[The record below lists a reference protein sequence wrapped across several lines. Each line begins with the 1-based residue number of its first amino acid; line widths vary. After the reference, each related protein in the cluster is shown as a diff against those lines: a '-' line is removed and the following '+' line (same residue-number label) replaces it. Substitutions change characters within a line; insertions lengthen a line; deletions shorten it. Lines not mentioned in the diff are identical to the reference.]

1 MCLAFALALPGLVA
15 AQAQTN
21 VEGAVQPAAPL
32 SREER
37 LALMQQTR
45 FEAVEFDSLATTGI
59 SGKRIPIRGYLARAK
74 QHGGPG
80 AVLNPACEGLMQKGG
95 EEIKVKYRRM
105 ASFLWSH
112 GITVLL
118 VDGFNPRGY
127 EESCSRRERNSISR
141 LQDALGALAYLRL
154 RGDVNVDKIFT
165 VTWGGTGGIEGM
177 NRDSP
182 HLEQPGAGFL
192 AAVMYY
198 PDCRI
203 DDRVFAPYAPI
214 QVFVGEKDAWNPAS
228 RCQKLAQRQAAGS
241 AAFDVKIYPD
251 TYHSFDQPFGEPKM
265 NAFNPKLGMV
275 GRNAKSTEDSY
286 RMIGAFLLKVIK
298 GQAATVLPPA
308 GS

>member
-1 MCLAFALALPGLVA
+1 MYLVFFLAVPGLVA
-15 AQAQTN
+15 AQAQPD
-21 VEGAVQPAAPL
+21 VQGDVQPAAPL

-37 LALMQQTR
+37 SVLMQQMR
-45 FEAVEFDSLATTGI
+45 VEAVEFESLATTGM
-59 SGKRIPIRGYLARAK
+59 SGKRIPIRGYLALAK
-74 QHGGPG
+74 HRGGPG

-105 ASFLWSH
+105 AGFLWSH

-127 EESCSRRERNSISR
+127 EESCSRRDKNSISR

-154 RGDVNVDKIFT
+154 RGDVNVHKIFT
-165 VTWGGTGGIEGM
+165 MTWGASGGIEGM

-182 HLEQPGAGFL
+182 HLERPGEGFL

-228 RCQKLAQRQAAGS
+228 RCQQLAKRQVAGS
-241 AAFDVKIYPD
+241 ASFDLKVYPD

-265 NAFNPKLGMV
+265 NAYNPKLGMV

-286 RMIGAFLLKVIK
+286 RMIGAFLLRAIK
-298 GQAATVLPPA
+298 GEAATALPPA
-308 GS
+308 GN